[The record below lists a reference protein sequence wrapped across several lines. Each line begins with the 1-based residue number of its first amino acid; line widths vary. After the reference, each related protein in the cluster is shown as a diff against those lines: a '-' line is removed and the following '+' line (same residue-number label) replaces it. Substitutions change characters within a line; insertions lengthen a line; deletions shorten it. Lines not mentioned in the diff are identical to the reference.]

1 MSTNTDKDKT
11 QNEQKTVY
19 KGRSVIYTNY
29 ETVDETN
36 VVEVVNESISFH
48 RANVSQIQYLWDY
61 YKGVQPILHREKDVR
76 PQICNR
82 IVENHAQ
89 EIVAFKIGYQ
99 LAEPL
104 QYTCRSFETE
114 DSETTNVAPKQELGA
129 NKQELGA
136 KNDNPDE
143 IRQNDDQSEDKPD
156 QKQNPF
162 EQKQNP
168 FEQNQVNGFISQ
180 TDQTMGHLED
190 DSEYQKRLKDVNELN
205 TLMFAEDKMSADRDL
220 FEWMVICGVGY
231 RMAEAD
237 KDEDAEDGGAP
248 FEIYTLDPRNT
259 FVVYSRAYHHKP
271 VMAVWTGVDPIDD
284 VPIYNV
290 YTSTDYYRIKNDQVD
305 PVESGPHSYGS
316 IPIVEYRLNNAR
328 MGVFEPVL
336 PLLDAINLL
345 ESNRLDGI
353 EQTVQ
358 SLIKFINCDVDEDTF
373 EAMLQLGAV
382 KVSAP
387 DGVKADVDTIRNDLD
402 QTSTQ
407 VTKDDLYAAVINICG
422 MPNRNGQSG
431 STSDTGAAVL
441 LRDGWTLAE
450 SHAKGYE
457 LQFKRA
463 ERDFLRVILAICE
476 QSKDTDIDLRVRDI
490 ELAFNRRNYENI
502 LVKSQVLTTM
512 LSQNKIHP
520 QLAFQSCGLFTDP
533 DAAYLM
539 SKKYNEENREQ
550 FMQNNPFTANL
561 YTGQKTSIGS
571 QTNVPGPDNG
581 DNEDKKEFPR
591 KA

>member
-1 MSTNTDKDKT
+1 MADQAQNTVIEKP
-11 QNEQKTVY
+11 VF
-19 KGRSVIYTNY
+19 KGRTVICTDYT
-29 ETVDETN
+29 E
-36 VVEVVNESISFH
+36 VNESNLVDILVEALSYH
-48 RANVSQIQYLWDY
+48 AANVRQIQYLWDY
-61 YKGVQPILHREKDVR
+61 YRGVQPILQRTKDVR
-76 PQICNR
+76 PEICNK

-114 DSETTNVAPKQELGA
+114 DAEEAERLGDIEPSPTTLLGDGGAQSPVQGA
-129 NKQELGA
+129 N
-136 KNDNPDE
+136 
-143 IRQNDDQSEDKPD
+143 DKPND
-156 QKQNPF
+156 
-162 EQKQNP
+162 
-168 FEQNQVNGFISQ
+168 
-180 TDQTMGHLED
+180 T
-190 DSEYQKRLKDVNELN
+190 EYQKRLRDVNELN
-205 TLMFAEDKMSADRDL
+205 TLMFAEDKTSSDRDL
-220 FEWMVICGVGY
+220 FEWMCICGVGY
-231 RMAEAD
+231 RMGEAD
-237 KDEDAEDGGAP
+237 KAEDAEEGGAP

-259 FVVYSRAYHHKP
+259 FIVYSRDYKHKP
-271 VMAVWTGVDPIDD
+271 LMAVWTAIDPEDD
-284 VPIYNV
+284 QPIYNV
-290 YTSTDYYRIKNDQVD
+290 FTSDKYYLVKNNEIDGVPQ
-305 PVESGPHSYGS
+305 SHSYGA

-336 PLLDAINLL
+336 PLLDAINAL

-358 SLIKFINCDVDEDTF
+358 SLLKFINCDVDETTF
-373 EAMLQLGAV
+373 TDMLKLGAV
-382 KVSAP
+382 KVTTTTEGLP
-387 DGVKADVDTIRNDLD
+387 ADVDSINVDLD
-402 QTSTQ
+402 QSATQ
-407 VTKDDLYAAVINICG
+407 VTKDDLYAALINICG

-463 ERDFLRVILAICE
+463 ERDFLRVILNICD
-476 QSKDTDIDLRVRDI
+476 QSSATDIDLRVRDI

-512 LSQNKIHP
+512 LSQSKIHP

-539 SKKYNEENREQ
+539 SKKYSEENRAE
-550 FMQNNPFTANL
+550 FLENSPFASNQ
-561 YTGQKTSIGS
+561 YTGQTTKLGS
-571 QTNVPGPDNG
+571 QANVPGPDNG
-581 DNEDKKEFPR
+581 DTEAEQKPR
-591 KA
+591 EQ